1 LPALHR
7 TVVRVQTH
15 SPPAAEGRRKTVAHL
30 LLMFET
36 SDSTPDGS
44 SFPVA
49 RVCAQ
54 GSSGED
60 RGTVIY
66 LSPPCVSAQE
76 LEAAVD
82 GLHRQLESI
91 LAEGRQRFSS
101 A

>member
-1 LPALHR
+1 M
-7 TVVRVQTH
+7 
-15 SPPAAEGRRKTVAHL
+15 AHL

-36 SDSTPDGS
+36 SESTPSGP

-49 RVCAQ
+49 RVSVRGWSADER
-54 GSSGED
+54 GE
-60 RGTVIY
+60 TIF
-66 LSPPCVSAQE
+66 LSPPCVSVQE

-91 LAEGRQRFSS
+91 LAEGRQRFSN

>member
-1 LPALHR
+1 M
-7 TVVRVQTH
+7 
-15 SPPAAEGRRKTVAHL
+15 AHL

-36 SDSTPDGS
+36 NESTPGGS

-49 RVCAQ
+49 RVSVRGWSADER
-54 GSSGED
+54 GE
-60 RGTVIY
+60 TIY

-82 GLHRQLESI
+82 GLRRQLENI
-91 LAEGRQRFSS
+91 LAEGRQRFSK